1 MKQKKVSPGF
11 QGDEISGELLTL
23 PGSRNIDLNIRD
35 LAKKLLIN
43 RKEALLL
50 LVTLESQG
58 LLIWDVSSKQ
68 YRPNPDSL
76 RLLFHGKERVNSKR
90 CGTSQKAPLLAKA
103 A

>member
-1 MKQKKVSPGF
+1 MNQKKVSPDF
-11 QGDEISGELLTL
+11 HGDEISGELLTL
-23 PGSRNIDLNIRD
+23 PGNRTADLNIRD
-35 LAKKLLIN
+35 LATRLLIN

-58 LLIWDVSSKQ
+58 VLIWDLSSKR

-76 RLLFHGKERVNSKR
+76 RLLLQGKERVNSKGR
-90 CGTSQKAPLLAKA
+90 VTSQKAPLLANA